1 MQQKQLHIPGK
12 RLKHYEIVKLI
23 GSGGYCKVYHA
34 VNVQT
39 NENVA
44 IKAVAMSTFKN
55 HGGLVGQ
62 LHETE
67 KQNMKLIK
75 SNYVVKFI
83 DEFQQNKYS
92 YIVMEYC
99 NQGDIEKL
107 WLDKNKHFSEQEA
120 IVYVKQMLKGMQDL
134 QKCYVMHRDI
144 KMKNILRPGIQQVY
158 FLTLCIQYNNDNPM
172 TLTIGMLGYMA
183 PEVVQSKQYNNTA
196 DIFSLGCLFYLMIYG
211 ELPFSDQN
219 HQIYL
224 YETKNKKIIHHENTK
239 TSEKTQFILN
249 SMLEYDQDKRIAW
262 TELYKYF
269 DQM

>member
-1 MQQKQLHIPGK
+1 MKQLNSLDQEDIAKCIMQREHEYK
-12 RLKHYEIVKLI
+12 K
-23 GSGGYCKVYHA
+23 A

-67 KQNMKLIK
+67 KQNMKLIN
-75 SNYVVKFI
+75 SNYVVRFI

-107 WLDKNKHFSEQEA
+107 WLDKHKHFSEQEA
-120 IVYVKQMLKGMQDL
+120 IAYVKQMLKGMQDL

-144 KMKNILRPGIQQVY
+144 KMKNIL
-158 FLTLCIQYNNDNPM
+158 LHNDQ
-172 TLTIGMLGYMA
+172 IKLGDLGF
-183 PEVVQSKQYNNTA
+183 SKSTCQFYA
-196 DIFSLGCLFYLMIYG
+196 FSITMI
-211 ELPFSDQN
+211 
-219 HQIYL
+219 
-224 YETKNKKIIHHENTK
+224 
-239 TSEKTQFILN
+239 IL
-249 SMLEYDQDKRIAW
+249 
-262 TELYKYF
+262 
-269 DQM
+269 